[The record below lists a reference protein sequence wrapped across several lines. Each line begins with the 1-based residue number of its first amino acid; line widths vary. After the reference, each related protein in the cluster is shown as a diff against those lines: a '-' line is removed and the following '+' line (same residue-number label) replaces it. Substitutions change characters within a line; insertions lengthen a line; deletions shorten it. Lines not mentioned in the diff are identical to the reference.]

1 MPRRLVLVSC
11 LGLFVLLMG
20 CGGNDERVNNPNN
33 LEYSKEGP
41 GKRDAPSAPKQ

>member
-11 LGLFVLLMG
+11 LVIVVFLVG

-41 GKRDAPSAPKQ
+41 GKREAPAPPQK